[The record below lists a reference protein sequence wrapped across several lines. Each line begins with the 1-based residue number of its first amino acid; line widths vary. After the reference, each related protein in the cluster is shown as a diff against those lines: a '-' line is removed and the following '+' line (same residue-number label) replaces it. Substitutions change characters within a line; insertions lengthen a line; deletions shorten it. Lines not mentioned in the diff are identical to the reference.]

1 MLNKPL
7 CIGIGGVSR
16 SGKTFLATLLQKEI
30 PDSVVIHQDTY
41 IPHESEIPRIKNHID
56 WERPEAIDW
65 ISFRS
70 AVENAL
76 RSEKSVIVEGLMVF
90 QNSDINRLYNKSIFL
105 KISREELFLRKQTD
119 LRWGREP
126 DWYIN
131 HIWNS
136 YLSFGQIPAAMN
148 DILLI
153 DGAKDID
160 LPVIM
165 NYLQQNWL

>member
-1 MLNKPL
+1 MSIKPL

-16 SGKTFLATLLQKEI
+16 SGKTFLANLLQKAI

-41 IPHESEIPRIKNHID
+41 IPPESDIPRIKNHID

-65 ISFRS
+65 FRFREAIGS
-70 AVENAL
+70 GIL
-76 RSEKSVIVEGLMVF
+76 SRRTVIVEGLF
-90 QNSDINRLYNKSIFL
+90 AFYEHDINSLYNKTIF
-105 KISREELFLRKQTD
+105 ISLSQKVFLERKRID
-119 LRWGREP
+119 LRWGKEP
-126 DWYIN
+126 DWYIR
-131 HIWNS
+131 HIWHS
-136 YLSFGQIPAAMN
+136 YLNYGQIPGTMK

-165 NYLQQNWL
+165 NYLQQNWR